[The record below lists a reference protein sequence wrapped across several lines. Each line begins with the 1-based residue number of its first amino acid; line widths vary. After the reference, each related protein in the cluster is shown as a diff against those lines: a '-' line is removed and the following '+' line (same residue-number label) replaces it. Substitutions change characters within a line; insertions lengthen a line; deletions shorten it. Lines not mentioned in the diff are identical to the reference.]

1 MKLKRQIIVTPDK
14 KLNSMQTILGASGA
28 IGIELAK
35 NLSKYTNKIRLVSR
49 NPAKVNSTDELFP
62 ADLTNALQVEKAIEG
77 SEVVYLVV
85 GFEYNIKIWREK
97 WPPLMKN
104 VIDSCK
110 KHNAKL
116 VFFDNVYMYDRDHI
130 SHMTEDTPVRPTSK
144 KGKIREQIAQML
156 LTEVEKGNLT
166 ALIARSADFFGL
178 KNSVLIELVA
188 KNLLKGK
195 KANWFA
201 RVDKIHNF
209 TFVPDAAKA
218 TAILG
223 NTPDAFN
230 QVWHL
235 PSDET
240 PLTGK
245 QWIELFAKELNVEP
259 KYTVLPIWMFNI
271 IGIAMPV
278 MKEFKEMAYQYD
290 RDYFFDSSKFEKRFK
305 FKPISPEEEV
315 KLVVWDLKN
324 KQ

>member
-1 MKLKRQIIVTPDK
+1 MKLKRTKIVTPDK
-14 KLNSMQTILGASGA
+14 NSDSMQTILGASGA

-49 NPAKVNSTDELFP
+49 NPVKVNPTDELFP
-62 ADLTNALQVEKAIEG
+62 ADLTDATQVEQAIEG
-77 SEVVYLVV
+77 SEVVYLVI
-85 GFEYNIKIWREK
+85 GFEYNIKVWK
-97 WPPLMKN
+97 KNWPVLMKN
-104 VIDSCK
+104 VIDACE
-110 KHNAKL
+110 KHTAKL

-130 SHMTEDTPVRPTSK
+130 PHMTEETPERPTSK
-144 KGKIREQIAQML
+144 KGEVREQIARML

-166 ALIARSADFFGL
+166 ALIARAADFFGL

-195 KANWFA
+195 KANWFV
-201 RVDKIHNF
+201 RIDKIHNF
-209 TFVPDAAKA
+209 TYVPDAAKA
-218 TAILG
+218 TAMLG
-223 NTPDAFN
+223 NTPEAFN

-235 PSDET
+235 PSDKT

-259 KYTVLPIWMFNI
+259 KFTVLPVWMFGI
-271 IGIAMPV
+271 IGVFMPV
-278 MKEFKEMAYQYD
+278 MKEFKEMVYQYD

-305 FKPISPEEEV
+305 FKPINPEEEV

-324 KQ
+324 IQ